1 MLIKVKNIKY
11 SLNEG
16 EDFDDD
22 IELEHIL
29 ETLPKEMEIE
39 IDDDVE
45 DMDEAVADA
54 ITEETGFLV
63 ETWEYI

>member
-1 MLIKVKNIKY
+1 MLVKVRNIKY

-29 ETLPKEMEIE
+29 ESLPNEMEVE

-54 ITEETGFLV
+54 ITEETGYLV

>member
-1 MLIKVKNIKY
+1 MLVKVRNIKY

-22 IELEHIL
+22 IEVEHIL
-29 ETLPKEMEIE
+29 ESLPNEMEVE

-54 ITEETGFLV
+54 ITEETGYLV

>member
-1 MLIKVKNIKY
+1 MLVKVRNIKY

-29 ETLPKEMEIE
+29 EVLPKEMEIE

-54 ITEETGFLV
+54 ITEETGYLV